1 MLINFKKKIMKT
13 MKFSLITLFFLFAM
27 GILSAQ
33 EYKISVQNTQDG
45 RLILKDFNGELPI
58 EGYSGTEII
67 ISSTA
72 EKVTPPEKA
81 KGLKAI
87 FPSGT
92 DNTGIGLDVQKEG
105 NVVTVQ
111 CLLPF
116 SREGDYTIKVPDN
129 MALEL
134 KSGCERSN
142 DVSIKNLKNEIDIET
157 CHDIDLQNVSG
168 PLVLSTISG
177 NITISYG
184 SINTTKSTSINSVSG
199 DIDITLPLKAAVNL
213 ELTTINGGFYS
224 DFDFTDSSKDLKRVG
239 GNELKLALNGG
250 GIKYSINAISGNIYL
265 RKGK

>member
-1 MLINFKKKIMKT
+1 MKPKKIR
-13 MKFSLITLFFLFAM
+13 LITLFFLFTA

-33 EYKISVQNTQDG
+33 EYKTTVQNSQDG
-45 RLILKDFNGELPI
+45 RLILKDFNGKLPI
-58 EGYSGTEII
+58 EGYSGSEII
-67 ISSTA
+67 ISSTS
-72 EKVTPPEKA
+72 EEVTPPEKA
-81 KGLKAI
+81 KGLKAV

-92 DNTGIGLDVQKEG
+92 DNTGIGLDVQKNG
-105 NVVTVQ
+105 NVVTIQ

-116 SREGDYTIKVPDN
+116 SRDGNYTIKVPDN

-142 DVSIKNLKNEIDIET
+142 DVSIKNMKNEIDIET

-177 NITISYG
+177 DITIGYSN
-184 SINTTKSTSINSVSG
+184 INATKSTSINSVSG
-199 DIDITLPLKAAVNL
+199 DIDITMPLKAAVNL
-213 ELTTINGGFYS
+213 ELSTINGGFYS

-250 GIKYSINAISGNIYL
+250 GIKYSINAITGNIYL